1 METIL
6 YILYIIIGI
15 LIVTNIFFIWRG
27 TQLVKQIESIQN
39 DLDESNYIAYDTFE
53 KMLEEM
59 RQIDIR
65 GSFES
70 DDEVGVVF
78 KELKDV
84 IETYKNNF

>member
-1 METIL
+1 METL
-6 YILYIIIGI
+6 YILYIIIGVLTI
-15 LIVTNIFFIWRG
+15 SNIFFIWRG
-27 TQLVKQIESIQN
+27 TQLVKQVENIAN
-39 DLDESNYIAYDTFE
+39 DLDELNEDTINTLE

-78 KELKDV
+78 TELKDI
-84 IETYKNNF
+84 IEKYQNNL

>member
-1 METIL
+1 METL
-6 YILYIIIGI
+6 YILYSIIGLLTI
-15 LIVTNIFFIWRG
+15 SNIFFIWRG
-27 TQLVKQIESIQN
+27 TQLVKQVENVSIEMIDMN
-39 DLDESNYIAYDTFE
+39 DDVSTTLE

-78 KELKDV
+78 TELKDV
-84 IETYKNNF
+84 IEKYQNNL

>member
-6 YILYIIIGI
+6 YILIALLTI
-15 LIVTNIFFIWRG
+15 LNIFFIFRG
-27 TQLVKQIESIQN
+27 TQLVKQIEQIQTSYNNLSI
-39 DLDESNYIAYDTFE
+39 DTIATLETMLD
-53 KMLEEM
+53 EM

-78 KELKDV
+78 TELKDI
-84 IETYKNNF
+84 IEKYKNNL

>member
-1 METIL
+1 METI
-6 YILYIIIGI
+6 YILYTIIGVLTI
-15 LIVTNIFFIWRG
+15 SNIFFIWRG
-27 TQLVKQIESIQN
+27 TQLIRQVEDSINNLDIQN
-39 DLDESNYIAYDTFE
+39 EITLNTLE

-78 KELKDV
+78 SELKDI
-84 IETYKNNF
+84 IEKYKNSQ

>member
-1 METIL
+1 METL
-6 YILYIIIGI
+6 YILYIIIGV
-15 LIVTNIFFIWRG
+15 LTLSNIFFIYRG
-27 TQLVKQIESIQN
+27 TQLIRQIESIANDMDVQN
-39 DLDESNYIAYDTFE
+39 EITINTLE

-78 KELKDV
+78 TELKDIV
-84 IETYKNNF
+84 EKYKNNL

>member
-1 METIL
+1 METL
-6 YILYIIIGI
+6 YILYIIIGVLTI
-15 LIVTNIFFIWRG
+15 SNIFFIWRG
-27 TQLVKQIESIQN
+27 TQLIKQFENISIQMIDMN
-39 DLDESNYIAYDTFE
+39 DDVNTTLE

-78 KELKDV
+78 TELKDI
-84 IETYKNNF
+84 IEKYQNNL

>member
-1 METIL
+1 METL
-6 YILYIIIGI
+6 YILYIIIGV
-15 LIVTNIFFIWRG
+15 LTLSNIFFIYRG
-27 TQLVKQIESIQN
+27 TQLIRQVEDTINEMDVQN
-39 DLDESNYIAYDTFE
+39 EITINTLE

-78 KELKDV
+78 TELKDI
-84 IETYKNNF
+84 IEKYKNNQ

>member
-15 LIVTNIFFIWRG
+15 LTISNIFFIWRG
-27 TQLVKQIESIQN
+27 TQLVRQIESLQN
-39 DLDESNYIAYDTFE
+39 ELDESNYVVYDSLE

-59 RQIDIR
+59 RSIDIR

-84 IETYKNNF
+84 IEKYKNNL

>member
-6 YILYIIIGI
+6 YMVVVL
-15 LIVTNIFFIWRG
+15 LIASNIFFVIKG
-27 TQLVKQIESIQN
+27 TQLVKQIEEIQTSYS
-39 DLDESNYIAYDTFE
+39 DFSEDTISALE
-53 KMLEEM
+53 TMLEEM

-78 KELKDV
+78 NELKDV
-84 IETYKNNF
+84 IEKYKNNLQ

>member
-1 METIL
+1 METL
-6 YILYIIIGI
+6 YILYIIIGV
-15 LIVTNIFFIWRG
+15 LTLSNIFFIYRG
-27 TQLVKQIESIQN
+27 TQLIRQIESIANDMDVQN
-39 DLDESNYIAYDTFE
+39 EITITTLE

-78 KELKDV
+78 TELKDIV
-84 IETYKNNF
+84 EKYKNNL

>member
-1 METIL
+1 MQEIYL
-6 YILYIIIGI
+6 YITIGVLVI
-15 LIVTNIFFIWRG
+15 SNIFFIIRG
-27 TQLVKQIESIQN
+27 TQLVKQIETIANDMDNLNELSIGT
-39 DLDESNYIAYDTFE
+39 LE

-78 KELKDV
+78 KELKDT
-84 IETYKNNF
+84 IEKYKTNL